1 MSKHTP
7 GPWTHAGYARS
18 MAFRVTKTPDDATG
32 DVCNVLAGL
41 AAKTNEEVE
50 ANARL
55 IAAAPE
61 LLSALKEARRWIGD
75 GDLSDGME
83 REIWTQ
89 KYAAAVD
96 LVDAAIAKAT
106 GELFNTEGKQPAQ
119 GTEAGPV

>member
-1 MSKHTP
+1 MNKHTP
-7 GPWTHAGYARS
+7 GPWAYAGYARS
-18 MAFRVTKTPDDATG
+18 MAFRVTKTPEDATG

-55 IAAAPE
+55 IAAAPD
-61 LLSALKEARRWIGD
+61 LLEALMHCATDEGPEQEWLDRAR
-75 GDLSDGME
+75 
-83 REIWTQ
+83 
-89 KYAAAVD
+89 
-96 LVDAAIAKAT
+96 AAIAKAT